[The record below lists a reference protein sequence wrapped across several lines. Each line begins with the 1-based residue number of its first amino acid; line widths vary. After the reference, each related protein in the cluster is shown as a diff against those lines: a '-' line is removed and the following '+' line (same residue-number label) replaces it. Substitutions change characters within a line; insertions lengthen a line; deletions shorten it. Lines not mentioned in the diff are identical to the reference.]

1 MSNVSERAMS
11 NVSAAPSF
19 KSACALFS
27 LCVGVWVCGCGWARM
42 AHVNVYKRVA
52 ITFIKSKFG
61 SWSACSTQAAGLINL
76 SEKPE

>member
-1 MSNVSERAMS
+1 
-11 NVSAAPSF
+11 
-19 KSACALFS
+19 
-27 LCVGVWVCGCGWARM
+27 M